1 MYVQNISFQI
11 APTLETQWLEWM
23 KAKLIP
29 LFSATGCF
37 NESKFYQ
44 LEVTTDQAPT
54 YTLQLFTSD
63 QGLLN
68 NYLEQHADKLLQ
80 EIQAIWGDQCF
91 HFSTTMKIVN

>member
-11 APTLETQWLEWM
+11 APALESQWLEWM
-23 KAKLIP
+23 KEKLIP
-29 LFSATGCF
+29 LFATTGCF
-37 NESKFYQ
+37 HESKFYQ
-44 LEVTTDQAPT
+44 LEVTSDQAPT
-54 YTLQLFTSD
+54 YTLQLFTPD

-68 NYLEQHADKLLQ
+68 KYLEQHADTLLQ